1 MKARLNLTID
11 ERLLVEVKKF
21 AQKNDTNVSELVE
34 HFFKKILKPSPVK
47 QTTIIDLV
55 EKLEKPVIN
64 PDADLKDLYYKEQGK
79 KYGI

>member
-11 ERLLVEVKKF
+11 EHLLVEVKKF

-34 HFFKKILKPSPVK
+34 HFFKKILKPSPAK

-55 EKLEKPVIN
+55 EKLEKPSIK

-79 KYGI
+79 KYGL